1 MQNEKG
7 WLSRC
12 LVFGFGL
19 LLALSVQALPLVSNV
34 VGAQRAGTK
43 LVDITY
49 DLTDAENATLS
60 VTIRISQ
67 DAGATWD
74 VTLSLIHL

>member
-43 LVDITY
+43 LVDIP
-49 DLTDAENATLS
+49 
-60 VTIRISQ
+60 TI
-67 DAGATWD
+67 
-74 VTLSLIHL
+74 